1 MSQNSPRGR
10 DKFKRAVQYFS
21 DMVESHPQKS
31 RIELLQKV
39 QLQLDLSPDE
49 CEFLIKYLSN
59 EAVMSG
65 IKG

>member
-1 MSQNSPRGR
+1 MSQNSPLGR
-10 DKFKRAVQYFS
+10 DKLKRAVQYFS

-39 QLQLDLSPDE
+39 QLQFDLSPAE
-49 CEFLIKYLSN
+49 CEFLNKYLSN

-65 IKG
+65 NSE